1 MLTTIAIALA
11 SGVLG
16 VEQPLVSLPHPLI
29 SEILYNVPR
38 GKSEGDADQD
48 GKRAANGDEFIE
60 IFNPHSRPISLKGYV
75 LMDSKAAKTRH
86 VKADEEP
93 KPKEGPKHDPK
104 SGPKD
109 DTPGKG
115 RVNIEEEAEKH
126 EKSRSAVRFVFPE
139 VTLNPGEVAVVF
151 NGYESSPAGPTG
163 DEKGPAKKN
172 EKFGG
177 AYVFTMK
184 ATSRFQGLSNN
195 ADAVLLVAPDG
206 TCVEAVTWG
215 DADVPS
221 EFKPALSEK
230 APEGEGGS
238 VQRSGATGGFVRHDS
253 IKGMRGK
260 LFSPGVFDG
269 AEGEPKKNAEPAG
282 EAPGKPG
289 GEPPASDKPGDKP
302 KKKSG
307 G

>member
-1 MLTTIAIALA
+1 MLTTVAIALA
-11 SGVLG
+11 SGALG
-16 VEQPLVSLPHPLI
+16 AEPPLVSLPHPLI

-60 IFNPHSRPISLKGYV
+60 VVNPHSKPINLKGYV

-86 VKADEEP
+86 VKSEDEAKP
-93 KPKEGPKHDPK
+93 KPQTKT
-104 SGPKD
+104 D
-109 DTPGKG
+109 DTPSDGERKG

-126 EKSRSAVRFVFPE
+126 EKSRSAVRFVFPD

-163 DEKGPAKKN
+163 DEKGSAKKN

-177 AYVFTMK
+177 AYVFSMR

-206 TCVEAVTWG
+206 KCVEAVTWG

-221 EFKPALSEK
+221 EFKPALNEK
-230 APEGEGGS
+230 APEGGGGS
-238 VQRSGATGGFVRHDS
+238 VQRSGATGGFVPHDS
-253 IKGMRGK
+253 IKGKKGK
-260 LFSPGVFDG
+260 LFSPGVFEG
-269 AEGEPKKNAEPAG
+269 GEGEPAAPTEPTPEPKKKKDAEPG
-282 EAPGKPG
+282 EDAP
-289 GEPPASDKPGDKP
+289 KP
-302 KKKSG
+302 KKKPG